1 MVNTRKYKE
10 ALTELTQ
17 KKRIPNE
24 FQCIKVNTKEGVH
37 ICTDVSVRVTA
48 LTAEGWMRQWGVDGN
63 TWI

>member
-48 LTAEGWMRQWGVDGN
+48 LTAEG
-63 TWI
+63 